1 MKTKELKKIAQRI
14 ISLEEIIEKNE
25 DKEKVKKA
33 KDEIL
38 ELSGKISID
47 DMLTIDELIQKMLKE
62 KNWLKKN
69 FLI

>member
-62 KNWLKKN
+62 KN
-69 FLI
+69 